1 MGLVVYYIVAS
12 PTIFAS
18 IYKICKCESM
28 SPRQTLAA
36 VENVDFC
43 VLFDG
48 MREQCA
54 ENEKTE
60 FQEVP
65 KQHSYTSS
73 CHHHGKIQRKQ
84 IFFLTLGFFFTLT
97 ELSLHKCIFFHLYL
111 SNQNRCF
118 KTYVDLCFFFLMG
131 NTVFLITFPSER
143 FCLIQRNKLFS
154 ENLIRLL
161 NSSVCLWAMYLITH
175 RYMQYVMWKQFSL
188 DSIVAVTKVDFEIM
202 SFHPRIL
209 RIAVYSLNWWY
220 SSCIMQQCN
229 LFM

>member
-1 MGLVVYYIVAS
+1 MNPWVLGKHLQLWRMLTFVFYLMGWENNVQRMKKLS
-12 PTIFAS
+12 FKKCLSS
-18 IYKICKCESM
+18 IH
-28 SPRQTLAA
+28 TLA
-36 VENVDFC
+36 VVIIMVRYRENRF
-43 VLFDG
+43 
-48 MREQCA
+48 
-54 ENEKTE
+54 
-60 FQEVP
+60 
-65 KQHSYTSS
+65 
-73 CHHHGKIQRKQ
+73 
-84 IFFLTLGFFFTLT
+84 FFLTLGFFFTLT